1 MVHRDHEKVVCTTR
15 SPSVDPTRDPLRPL
29 DIRLVAQVALGAIT
43 LAVLVWFGMDPQN
56 WFLALLFFLVIPWLW
71 RLVGSPLWP
80 LAIMEGSLLAFT
92 FGVTTYCEIV
102 SCRIHYSD
110 PWHFLGDMM
119 MVTLVFGGIGL
130 LLASLPKFSRRMDKS
145 DKTWKGRVLVTTV
158 LAAATVALF
167 FIVMIAI
174 QEVLLFA
181 VEDLPFF
188 YALIVWW
195 VPLAAALATGVW
207 LRSVLPA
214 LIAAAVAFV
223 LIFFVIGRC
232 DALECRSPDAADHP
246 VVVIVFLLAVAL
258 AGFIGRMWLG
268 MDRRR
273 RPVPG
278 DGNA

>member
-1 MVHRDHEKVVCTTR
+1 MDSTR
-15 SPSVDPTRDPLRPL
+15 PLRPL
-29 DIRLVAQVALGAIT
+29 DIRLAAQVALGATT

-130 LLASLPKFSRRMDKS
+130 LLASLPTFSRRMDRS
-145 DKTWKGRVLVTTV
+145 DKTWKGRVLVTMV
-158 LAAATVALF
+158 LGAATIALF
-167 FIVMIAI
+167 FVVMTATP
-174 QEVLLFA
+174 EVLLFA

-188 YALIVWW
+188 YALIVWGI
-195 VPLAAALATGVW
+195 PLAAALATGVW

-214 LIAAAVAFV
+214 VIAAAVAFV
-223 LIFFVIGRC
+223 LIFFVFGRC

-246 VVVIVFLLAVAL
+246 LVVIVFLLAVGL
-258 AGFIGRMWLG
+258 AGIVGRTWRRL
-268 MDRRR
+268 DRRG

-278 DGNA
+278 EDDA